1 MRQVPSR
8 LVDEKHSVRTWL
20 NGLSNLRQ
28 MQVHR
33 SRVAVWQ
40 DERCS
45 FAQSRADGAEDVG

>member
-8 LVDEKHSVRTWL
+8 LVDEKHSVRTWR

-33 SRVAVWQ
+33 LGVAAWQ
-40 DERCS
+40 D
-45 FAQSRADGAEDVG
+45 RALLLCPAGQMAPKM

>member
-40 DERCS
+40 DQRCS